1 MTPSAENQRVR
12 WKREMAEGLEP
23 SGKKAVLL
31 SELQWARTRE
41 TIWFRLRYRTY
52 KGWNVD
58 VEAKVSDV
66 VEVQLRLRGLAV

>member
-1 MTPSAENQRVR
+1 
-12 WKREMAEGLEP
+12 MAEGLER

-52 KGWNVD
+52 EGWNVD
-58 VEAKVSDV
+58 VEAKISDV
-66 VEVQLRLRGLAV
+66 VEVQLRLRGLAD